1 MIDFLKEQIH
11 DLSIKLE
18 DANGHIDMHHAQQ
31 AALHIPP
38 DVMDVDSDEEPVEME
53 GVSDLDYE
61 IVAP

>member
-18 DANGHIDMHHAQQ
+18 DDMHHAQQ